1 MPFLPIGVLSKLMD
15 PVITFIASLIIGII
29 IGILSGLLGI
39 GGGTLLVPIF
49 KLGYMMNSIACT
61 ATSLFTIIPTSV
73 SGAITHLRNKTCIP
87 RLGVAAGIGG
97 MITSPIGVWLAT
109 LSPEWMIM
117 VAAALIIFYSAYT
130 MLKKAFKLP
139 KSSKKSKE
147 KKDSSTG
154 ATAGTNAGATAA
166 TPSPTTP
173 PVIIADPIP
182 EAPSLAKR
190 QLLYG
195 ALIGLVAGLCSGY
208 VGVGGGFIMVPL
220 MISLLHIPMKLTSGT
235 SLIAVMLLAIP
246 GVIYQAILGNINW
259 IAGIAVALGSIPG
272 AVLGAKLIPRVP
284 ERTLRFLF
292 GGFLIFAGIILMI
305 NELGIFG

>member
-1 MPFLPIGVLSKLMD
+1 MHFLLIGALSKLMD
-15 PVITFIASLIIGII
+15 PIVTFIASLIIGII
-29 IGILSGLLGI
+29 VGILSGLLGI

-49 KLGYMMNSIACT
+49 KLGYLMDSIACT

-87 RLGVAAGIGG
+87 RLGVITGIGG

-109 LSPEWMIM
+109 LSPGWMIM
-117 VAAALIIFYSAYT
+117 AAAAVIIFYSAYT
-130 MLKKAFKLP
+130 MLKKACKLP
-139 KSSKKSKE
+139 KQSKKAKQTAQ
-147 KKDSSTG
+147 TG
-154 ATAGTNAGATAA
+154 KAPA
-166 TPSPTTP
+166 
-173 PVIIADPIP
+173 VIVADPIP
-182 EAPSLAKR
+182 KNPSLAKR
-190 QLLYG
+190 QLVYG

-246 GVIYQAILGNINW
+246 GVIYQAILGNVNW

-292 GGFLIFAGIILMI
+292 GGLLVFAGIVLMI
-305 NELGIFG
+305 NELGIFD

>member
-1 MPFLPIGVLSKLMD
+1 MHFLLIGALSKLMD
-15 PVITFIASLIIGII
+15 PIVTFIASLIIGII
-29 IGILSGLLGI
+29 VGILSGLLGI

-49 KLGYMMNSIACT
+49 KLGYLMDSIACT

-87 RLGVAAGIGG
+87 RLGVITGIGG

-109 LSPEWMIM
+109 LSPGWMIM
-117 VAAALIIFYSAYT
+117 AAAAVIIFYSAYT
-130 MLKKAFKLP
+130 MLKKACKLP
-139 KSSKKSKE
+139 KQSKKAKQTAQTE
-147 KKDSSTG
+147 K
-154 ATAGTNAGATAA
+154 APA
-166 TPSPTTP
+166 
-173 PVIIADPIP
+173 VIVADPIP
-182 EAPSLAKR
+182 KNPSLAKR
-190 QLLYG
+190 QLVYG

-246 GVIYQAILGNINW
+246 GVIYQAILGNVNW

-292 GGFLIFAGIILMI
+292 GGFLVFAGVVLMI
-305 NELGIFG
+305 NELGIFD

>member
-1 MPFLPIGVLSKLMD
+1 MRFLLIGALSKLMD
-15 PVITFIASLIIGII
+15 PIVTFIASLIIGIVV
-29 IGILSGLLGI
+29 GILSGLLGI

-49 KLGYMMNSIACT
+49 KLGYLMDSIACT

-87 RLGVAAGIGG
+87 RLGVITGIGG

-109 LSPEWMIM
+109 LSPGWMIM
-117 VAAALIIFYSAYT
+117 AAAAVIIFYSAYT
-130 MLKKAFKLP
+130 MLKKACKLP
-139 KSSKKSKE
+139 KQSKKAKQ
-147 KKDSSTG
+147 TVQ
-154 ATAGTNAGATAA
+154 AGKAPA
-166 TPSPTTP
+166 
-173 PVIIADPIP
+173 VIVADPIP
-182 EAPSLAKR
+182 KNPSLAKR
-190 QLLYG
+190 QLVYG

-246 GVIYQAILGNINW
+246 GVIYQAILGNVNW

-292 GGFLIFAGIILMI
+292 GGFLVFAGIVLMI
-305 NELGIFG
+305 NELGIFD

>member
-1 MPFLPIGVLSKLMD
+1 MHFLLIGALSKLMD
-15 PVITFIASLIIGII
+15 PIVTFIASLIIGII
-29 IGILSGLLGI
+29 VGILSGLLGI

-49 KLGYMMNSIACT
+49 KLGYLMDSIACT

-87 RLGVAAGIGG
+87 RLGVITGIGG

-109 LSPEWMIM
+109 LSPGWMIM
-117 VAAALIIFYSAYT
+117 AAAAVIIFYSAYT
-130 MLKKAFKLP
+130 MLKKACKLP
-139 KSSKKSKE
+139 KQSKKAKQAAQ
-147 KKDSSTG
+147 TG
-154 ATAGTNAGATAA
+154 KASA
-166 TPSPTTP
+166 
-173 PVIIADPIP
+173 VIVADPTP
-182 EAPSLAKR
+182 KTPSLAKR
-190 QLLYG
+190 QLVYG

-246 GVIYQAILGNINW
+246 GVIYQAILGNVNW

-292 GGFLIFAGIILMI
+292 GGFLVFAGVVLMI
-305 NELGIFG
+305 NELGIFD

>member
-1 MPFLPIGVLSKLMD
+1 MD
-15 PVITFIASLIIGII
+15 PIVTFIASLIIGII
-29 IGILSGLLGI
+29 VGILSGLLGI

-49 KLGYMMNSIACT
+49 KLGYLMDSIACT

-87 RLGVAAGIGG
+87 RLGVITGIGG

-109 LSPEWMIM
+109 LSPGWMIM
-117 VAAALIIFYSAYT
+117 AAAAVIIFYSAYT
-130 MLKKAFKLP
+130 MLKKACKLP
-139 KSSKKSKE
+139 KQSKKAKQTAQ
-147 KKDSSTG
+147 TG
-154 ATAGTNAGATAA
+154 KAPA
-166 TPSPTTP
+166 
-173 PVIIADPIP
+173 VIVADPIP
-182 EAPSLAKR
+182 KNPSLAKR
-190 QLLYG
+190 QLVYG

-246 GVIYQAILGNINW
+246 GVIYQAILGNVNW

-284 ERTLRFLF
+284 ERTLQFLF
-292 GGFLIFAGIILMI
+292 GGFLVFAGVVLMI
-305 NELGIFG
+305 NELGIFD

>member
-1 MPFLPIGVLSKLMD
+1 MHFLLIGALSKLMD
-15 PVITFIASLIIGII
+15 PIVTFIASLIIGII
-29 IGILSGLLGI
+29 VGILSGLLGI

-49 KLGYMMNSIACT
+49 KLGYLMDSIACT

-87 RLGVAAGIGG
+87 RLGVITGIGG

-109 LSPEWMIM
+109 LSPGWMIM
-117 VAAALIIFYSAYT
+117 AAAAVIIFYSAYT
-130 MLKKAFKLP
+130 MLKKACKLP
-139 KSSKKSKE
+139 KQFKKAKQAAQ
-147 KKDSSTG
+147 TG
-154 ATAGTNAGATAA
+154 KASA
-166 TPSPTTP
+166 
-173 PVIIADPIP
+173 VIVADPTP
-182 EAPSLAKR
+182 KTPSLAKR
-190 QLLYG
+190 QLVYG

-292 GGFLIFAGIILMI
+292 GGFLVFAGIVLMI

>member
-1 MPFLPIGVLSKLMD
+1 MD
-15 PVITFIASLIIGII
+15 PIVTFIASLIIGIVV
-29 IGILSGLLGI
+29 GILSGLLGI

-49 KLGYMMNSIACT
+49 KLGYLMDSIACT

-87 RLGVAAGIGG
+87 RLGVITGIGG

-109 LSPEWMIM
+109 LSPGWMIM
-117 VAAALIIFYSAYT
+117 AAAAVIIFYSAYT
-130 MLKKAFKLP
+130 MLKKACKLP
-139 KSSKKSKE
+139 KQSKKAKQTAQ
-147 KKDSSTG
+147 TG
-154 ATAGTNAGATAA
+154 KASA
-166 TPSPTTP
+166 
-173 PVIIADPIP
+173 VIVADPTP
-182 EAPSLAKR
+182 KTPSLAKR
-190 QLLYG
+190 QLVYG

-246 GVIYQAILGNINW
+246 GVIYQAILGNVNW

-292 GGFLIFAGIILMI
+292 GGFLVFAGIVLMI
-305 NELGIFG
+305 NELGIFD

>member
-1 MPFLPIGVLSKLMD
+1 MD
-15 PVITFIASLIIGII
+15 PIVMLVASLLVGVVV
-29 IGILSGLLGI
+29 GILSGLLGI

-49 KLGYMMNSIACT
+49 KLGYLMDSIACT

-73 SGAITHLRNKTCIP
+73 SGAVTHLRNKTCIP
-87 RLGVAAGIGG
+87 RLGIAAGIGG

-109 LSPEWMIM
+109 LSPEWLIM

-130 MLKKAFKLP
+130 MLKKACKLP
-139 KSSKKSKE
+139 KQTKQTKQTEQSKQTKRAIQ
-147 KKDSSTG
+147 STQLES
-154 ATAGTNAGATAA
+154 AQSEQLTQSARVNQA
-166 TPSPTTP
+166 TPLM
-173 PVIIADPIP
+173 VADPIP

-190 QLLYG
+190 QLIYG

-259 IAGIAVALGSIPG
+259 IAGIAVAIGSIPG
-272 AVLGAKLIPRVP
+272 AILGAKLIPRVP

>member
-1 MPFLPIGVLSKLMD
+1 MD
-15 PVITFIASLIIGII
+15 PIVTFIASLIIGII
-29 IGILSGLLGI
+29 VGILSGLLGI

-49 KLGYMMNSIACT
+49 KLGYLMDSIACT

-87 RLGVAAGIGG
+87 RLGVITGIGG

-109 LSPEWMIM
+109 LSPGWMIM
-117 VAAALIIFYSAYT
+117 AAAAVIIFYSAYT
-130 MLKKAFKLP
+130 MLKKACKLP
-139 KSSKKSKE
+139 KQFKKAKQAAQ
-147 KKDSSTG
+147 TG
-154 ATAGTNAGATAA
+154 KASA
-166 TPSPTTP
+166 
-173 PVIIADPIP
+173 VIVADPTP
-182 EAPSLAKR
+182 KTPSLAKR
-190 QLLYG
+190 QLVYG

-292 GGFLIFAGIILMI
+292 GGFLVFAGIVLMI

>member
-1 MPFLPIGVLSKLMD
+1 MD
-15 PVITFIASLIIGII
+15 PIVTFIASLIIGII
-29 IGILSGLLGI
+29 VGILSGLLGI

-49 KLGYMMNSIACT
+49 KLGYLMDSIACT

-87 RLGVAAGIGG
+87 RLGVITGIGG

-109 LSPEWMIM
+109 LSPGWMIM
-117 VAAALIIFYSAYT
+117 AAAAVIIFYSAYT
-130 MLKKAFKLP
+130 MLKKACKLP
-139 KSSKKSKE
+139 KQSKKAKQTAQ
-147 KKDSSTG
+147 TG
-154 ATAGTNAGATAA
+154 KASA
-166 TPSPTTP
+166 
-173 PVIIADPIP
+173 VIVADPIP
-182 EAPSLAKR
+182 KTPSLTKR
-190 QLLYG
+190 QLVYG

-246 GVIYQAILGNINW
+246 GVIYQAILGNVNW

-292 GGFLIFAGIILMI
+292 GGFLVFAGIVLMI
-305 NELGIFG
+305 NELGIIG

>member
-1 MPFLPIGVLSKLMD
+1 MHFLLIGALSKLMD
-15 PVITFIASLIIGII
+15 PIVTFIASLIIGII
-29 IGILSGLLGI
+29 VGILSGLLGI

-49 KLGYMMNSIACT
+49 KLGYLMDSIACT

-87 RLGVAAGIGG
+87 RLGVITGIGG

-109 LSPEWMIM
+109 LSPGWMIM
-117 VAAALIIFYSAYT
+117 AAAAVIIFYSAYT
-130 MLKKAFKLP
+130 MLKKACKLP
-139 KSSKKSKE
+139 KQSKKAKQ
-147 KKDSSTG
+147 
-154 ATAGTNAGATAA
+154 TAQAGKAPA
-166 TPSPTTP
+166 
-173 PVIIADPIP
+173 VIVADPIP
-182 EAPSLAKR
+182 KTPSLAKR
-190 QLLYG
+190 QLVYG

-246 GVIYQAILGNINW
+246 GVIYQAILGNVNW

-292 GGFLIFAGIILMI
+292 GGFLVFAGVVLMI
-305 NELGIFG
+305 NELGIFD